1 MSIYLFNEI
10 LIKLIIKLNF
20 IPIIFKYKCKLEF
33 ILKMKKRI
41 IATILIF
48 AISLNIEAYYN
59 STKYMKVV
67 DVQGNVKLEV
77 EVKSSSKIQSKI
89 IQKPARLGD
98 LLFTRDTIITE
109 ASSLTAYLQD
119 RILFKVEENSSIY
132 LDNTFDKN
140 GNIVFSLHKGEIL
153 IVAPMSYKPEYI
165 TIYTPDNST
174 INISG
179 AAIVSYNGG
188 ITKVQFLHG
197 YGKLNNT
204 VVGQFREV
212 NLKDGTTKDIV
223 MSAYLRNRINEILR
237 MQYIERVAQANVY
250 KNIAKLSDS
259 ATFNVKQVVAP
270 IGNDFFSESK

>member
-1 MSIYLFNEI
+1 
-10 LIKLIIKLNF
+10 
-20 IPIIFKYKCKLEF
+20 
-33 ILKMKKRI
+33 MKKRI

-59 STKYMKVV
+59 STKYMKVI

-77 EVKSSSKIQSKI
+77 DVKGSTEIQAAKKI

-119 RILFKVEENSSIY
+119 RILFKIEENSSIY

-179 AAIVSYNGG
+179 AAIVSYNEG

-204 VVGQFREV
+204 VVGQFREI

-259 ATFNVKQVVAP
+259 SAFNVKQVVAP

>member
-1 MSIYLFNEI
+1 
-10 LIKLIIKLNF
+10 
-20 IPIIFKYKCKLEF
+20 
-33 ILKMKKRI
+33 MKKKI
-41 IATILIF
+41 IAIILIF
-48 AISLNIEAYYN
+48 AISLNIEAAYN
-59 STKYMKVV
+59 STKYIKVV

-77 EVKSSSKIQSKI
+77 DVKGSTEIQASKKM

-119 RILFKVEENSSIY
+119 RILLKIEENSSIY

-237 MQYIERVAQANVY
+237 MQYIEKVAQANVY

-259 ATFNVKQVVAP
+259 AAFNVKQVVAP
-270 IGNDFFSESK
+270 IGNDFFRKSK

>member
-1 MSIYLFNEI
+1 
-10 LIKLIIKLNF
+10 
-20 IPIIFKYKCKLEF
+20 
-33 ILKMKKRI
+33 MKKRI
-41 IATILIF
+41 IAIILIF

-59 STKYMKVV
+59 STKYIKVV

-77 EVKSSSKIQSKI
+77 DVKGSTEIQASKKM

-119 RILFKVEENSSIY
+119 RILLKVEENSSIY

-250 KNIAKLSDS
+250 KNIANLSDS
-259 ATFNVKQVVAP
+259 AAFNVKQVVAP
-270 IGNDFFSESK
+270 IGNDFFSKSK

>member
-1 MSIYLFNEI
+1 
-10 LIKLIIKLNF
+10 
-20 IPIIFKYKCKLEF
+20 
-33 ILKMKKRI
+33 MKKRI
-41 IATILIF
+41 IAIILIF

-77 EVKSSSKIQSKI
+77 DVKGSTEIQASKKM

-119 RILFKVEENSSIY
+119 RILLKVEENSSIY

-179 AAIVSYNGG
+179 AAIVSYNAG

-212 NLKDGTTKDIV
+212 NLKDGTTKDMV

-259 ATFNVKQVVAP
+259 TVFNVKQIIAP
-270 IGNDFFSESK
+270 IEYDFKLER

>member
-1 MSIYLFNEI
+1 
-10 LIKLIIKLNF
+10 
-20 IPIIFKYKCKLEF
+20 
-33 ILKMKKRI
+33 MKKKI
-41 IATILIF
+41 IAIILIF

-77 EVKSSSKIQSKI
+77 DVKGSTEIQASKKM

-119 RILFKVEENSSIY
+119 RILLKVEENSSIY

-140 GNIVFSLHKGEIL
+140 GNIVFSLYKGEIL

-179 AAIVSYNGG
+179 AAIVSYNAG

-259 ATFNVKQVVAP
+259 SAFNVKQVVAP
-270 IGNDFFSESK
+270 IGNDFFSKSK

>member
-1 MSIYLFNEI
+1 
-10 LIKLIIKLNF
+10 
-20 IPIIFKYKCKLEF
+20 
-33 ILKMKKRI
+33 MKKRI
-41 IATILIF
+41 IAIILIF

-59 STKYMKVV
+59 STKYIKVV

-77 EVKSSSKIQSKI
+77 DVKGSTEIQASKKM

-98 LLFTRDTIITE
+98 LLFTRDTIITG

-119 RILFKVEENSSIY
+119 RILLKVKENSSIY

-237 MQYIERVAQANVY
+237 MQYIERVAQASVY

-259 ATFNVKQVVAP
+259 STFNVKQVVAP
-270 IGNDFFSESK
+270 IGNDSFSESK

>member
-1 MSIYLFNEI
+1 
-10 LIKLIIKLNF
+10 
-20 IPIIFKYKCKLEF
+20 
-33 ILKMKKRI
+33 MKKKI

-77 EVKSSSKIQSKI
+77 DVKGSAEIQAAKKI

-119 RILFKVEENSSIY
+119 RILFKIEENSSIY

-179 AAIVSYNGG
+179 AAIVSHNGG

-212 NLKDGTTKDIV
+212 NIKDGTTKDIV

-259 ATFNVKQVVAP
+259 SAFNVKQVVAP
-270 IGNDFFSESK
+270 IGNDFFSKSK